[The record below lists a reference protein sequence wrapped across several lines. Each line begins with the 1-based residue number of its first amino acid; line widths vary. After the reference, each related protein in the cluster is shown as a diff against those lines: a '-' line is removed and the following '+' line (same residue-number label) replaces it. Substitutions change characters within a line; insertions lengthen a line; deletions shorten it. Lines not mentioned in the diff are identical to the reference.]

1 MDRTGF
7 IGGSD
12 CSKIMQ
18 GDWYDLWM
26 VKTGRKKS
34 DDLSMNWQVQV
45 GIATEDLN
53 LHIFS
58 HEYEVQLENYQKKFE
73 MNWNGVP
80 LRGTIDASVKGS
92 DAIVEAKHTN
102 SFSKMDAQVDR
113 YYPQLQFYMWVAN
126 ASLCYFP
133 NLFGNGKPWKCVAIN
148 KDGEFIE
155 RLKEKLVVFWQ
166 YVLRDDEPPKGEE

>member
-26 VKTGRKKS
+26 VKTGRKKP

-58 HEYEVQLENYQKKFE
+58 HEY
-73 MNWNGVP
+73 
-80 LRGTIDASVKGS
+80 
-92 DAIVEAKHTN
+92 
-102 SFSKMDAQVDR
+102 
-113 YYPQLQFYMWVAN
+113 
-126 ASLCYFP
+126 
-133 NLFGNGKPWKCVAIN
+133 
-148 KDGEFIE
+148 
-155 RLKEKLVVFWQ
+155 
-166 YVLRDDEPPKGEE
+166 